1 MIMRNVIKVE
11 VNMMVSGNIKQRFNK
26 GDKSPQGDV
35 QPSTSRSIDENFYLI
50 MRTMEKL
57 MEKMSVGNRPAA
69 RKQHK
74 PQPKN

>member
-35 QPSTSRSIDENFYLI
+35 QPSMSRFADKKFDLM
-50 MRTMEKL
+50 MRTMEKI
-57 MEKMSVGNRPAA
+57 MEKMYVGNIPAS
-69 RKQHK
+69 RE
-74 PQPKN
+74 